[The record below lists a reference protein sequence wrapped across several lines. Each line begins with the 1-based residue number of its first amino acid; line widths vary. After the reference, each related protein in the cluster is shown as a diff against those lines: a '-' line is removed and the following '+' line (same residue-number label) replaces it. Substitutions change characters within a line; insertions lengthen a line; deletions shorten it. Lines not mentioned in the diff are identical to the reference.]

1 MASKKKTPPVTTAS
15 ETSQDTKLYVLG
27 DDAIAMIREVLQLTL
42 YTGTN
47 IIDHLRAM
55 RLEEVPSH
63 PGKLVPNEAY
73 VAAYNEMVAAFAKRA
88 QEMAEE
94 ARKNAAREV
103 AESTTTIQ

>member
-1 MASKKKTPPVTTAS
+1 MASKKKSQAEAPAT
-15 ETSQDTKLYVLG
+15 TSQDTKLYVLG

-88 QEMAEE
+88 QEMADE

-103 AESTTTIQ
+103 AETTTTIQ